1 MKYKSIIGAALLG
14 ALSFT
19 ATGCVDEF
27 AKENTNPSAITK
39 ADVRYL
45 FTQVLASFEPSGY
58 TQWFYNNV
66 TYTMPWAQSVLADET
81 GNLPNM
87 NLMGAYSDGLSY
99 MLDIKLYTEEIKY
112 VLSQMEEVD
121 QMRYQ
126 SIEAMCKPLL
136 VYMGLFS
143 TDMYGSIPYTEAAR
157 GLHEGILTPKYERQE
172 DLFKIWDEEL
182 KSAAALLN
190 SHPNGQVALGKQ
202 DFIYQGDLEKW
213 AKFANSLR
221 LKLAVRLLHK
231 DKDKAI
237 QIAREVM
244 ESPIMEGLSDDFF
257 YCKGAQE
264 YHWGDNVF
272 DGQGNG
278 IGSEQLVNLLVKNK
292 DPRVRF
298 IFQKNDFNSEV
309 VQAFFDADA
318 NRKPSDAEINVPEY
332 ILNNVD
338 YTTDD
343 NGKKTFK
350 GWKGLGEPWVRYY
363 GAPTS
368 TEARNDASL
377 NEKYFDASK
386 FRLPTSGG
394 SKQYVPL
401 ARINREMLQGGMDYT
416 YPCGPN
422 VGTPVI
428 DNQDNAWTGLHFS
441 TAEVYL
447 YLAEIGLIAPELG
460 IDVEKYYKDAI
471 ELSIR
476 EYNEL
481 ALRNKVPYYTT
492 AYDKEDALIA
502 LQEEE
507 VAATQEVEDYQLTGS
522 TKEKLEKVYIQEYIH
537 FMLQPQEQFVQVRRS
552 GVPMRNSS
560 ILPWKDFS
568 NTAGDPNYYIPRR
581 WNVGT
586 PLESDL
592 MYDIKVSAFKEQ
604 GFTTGTTS
612 PKILHDERVWY
623 DQGAPDFGE
632 GPNF

>member
-1 MKYKSIIGAALLG
+1 MKYKSIIGVALLG
-14 ALSFT
+14 ALSLST
-19 ATGCVDEF
+19 VGCIDEF

-39 ADVRYL
+39 PDIRYL
-45 FTQVLASFEPSGY
+45 FTQTLSLFEPSGY

-66 TYTMPWAQSVLADET
+66 SYTMPWAQSVLADES
-81 GNLPNM
+81 GNLSTINQ
-87 NLMGAYSDGLSY
+87 MGAYSGGLSN

-112 VLSQMEEVD
+112 TLSQMSEED
-121 QMRYQ
+121 RLRYQ
-126 SIEAMCKPLL
+126 NIEAMCKPLL

-172 DLFKIWDEEL
+172 DLFKIWDDEL
-182 KSAAALLN
+182 KGTVALLK
-190 SHPNGQVALGKQ
+190 SHPEGQVALGKQ
-202 DFIYQGDLEKW
+202 DFVYQGNVDKW
-213 AKFANSLR
+213 IKFANSLR
-221 LKLAVRLLHK
+221 LKIAVRLLHR
-231 DKDKAI
+231 DKPKAI

-244 ESPIMEGLSDDFF
+244 ENPIMEGLSDDFF

-264 YHWGDNVF
+264 YHWGDDVF

-278 IGSEQLVNLLVKNK
+278 IGSEQLINLLVKNK

-318 NRKPSDAEINVPEY
+318 ERKPEDKPINVPEY
-332 ILNNVD
+332 ILANVE
-338 YTTDD
+338 YTIDGT
-343 NGKKTFK
+343 GKKVFK
-350 GWKGLGEPWVRYY
+350 KWKELGEPWVRYY

-368 TEARNDASL
+368 TEARNNAEL

-386 FRLPTSGG
+386 FRLPAGEG
-394 SKQYVPL
+394 NKDYVPL
-401 ARINREMLQGGMDYT
+401 ARINREMLQGGKDYT
-416 YPCGPN
+416 YPCGPK
-422 VGTPVI
+422 VGSPVI

-568 NTAGDPNYYIPRR
+568 NIAGDPNYYIPRR
-581 WNVGT
+581 WDVGT